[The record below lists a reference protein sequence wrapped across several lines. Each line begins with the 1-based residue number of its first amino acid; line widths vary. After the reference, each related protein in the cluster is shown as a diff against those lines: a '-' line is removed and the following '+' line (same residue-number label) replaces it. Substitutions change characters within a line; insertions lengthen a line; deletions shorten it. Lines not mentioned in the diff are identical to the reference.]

1 MNPKDM
7 TLEQIRAE
15 LKAIR
20 EGRSVFGDG
29 GDGRECNLEVHAWLR
44 ARQYGRRHYD
54 TRK

>member
-1 MNPKDM
+1 MDPKDM

-29 GDGRECNLEVHAWLR
+29 GMRREIDLEIEIR
-44 ARQYGRRHYD
+44 TRPYD